1 MKPRV
6 FALALATLLS
16 GCHWGH
22 VKPSEAS
29 APPPAPVTTASP
41 ATAPA
46 MTLLARPGDIDLSGQ
61 SCGQFVSRINDDA
74 HTHTA
79 EIQTL
84 LTWLFG
90 YASAKNNVDTVRTSA
105 AGPFVDQLRADCQ
118 DDPSQP
124 LLPLAVKSAH
134 TVINAS
140 LLTTTP

>member
-6 FALALATLLS
+6 AAFALVALLS

-22 VKPSEAS
+22 VKPDA
-29 APPPAPVTTASP
+29 APAPVPLASAP

-46 MTLLARPGDIDLSGQ
+46 ATLIPRPGDIDLGSQ
-61 SCGQFVSRINDDA
+61 TCGEFVSRINDEA

-90 YASAKNNVDTVRTSA
+90 YASGRNNVDVVRTSA

-134 TVINAS
+134 TVISAS
-140 LLTTTP
+140 LLSDKP

>member
-1 MKPRV
+1 MKRSV
-6 FALALATLLS
+6 LALALAALLS

-22 VKPSEAS
+22 TKPSE
-29 APPPAPVTTASP
+29 PPAPQPTQEAVAPTATP
-41 ATAPA
+41 AV
-46 MTLLARPGDIDLSGQ
+46 TLLARPGDVDLSGQ
-61 SCGQFVSRINDDA
+61 TCGQFVSRIRDDA

-79 EIQTL
+79 EIQSL

-90 YASAKNNVDTVRTSA
+90 YASAKNSVDVVRTSA

-118 DDPSQP
+118 DDPTQP

-140 LLTTTP
+140 LLTNQP